1 MNMDIV
7 NQIIEAIMPYVV
19 MIVTA
24 IAGYVAVTIKNK
36 LAEKLDTQTKKDVAE
51 ATVNYIQQVYEALD
65 GKAKMEMALDTA
77 TQWLNEKGI
86 KVSETELTI
95 LLEAAIRGAKEGWA
109 TQKIAENDLIIS
121 SAQASQIAQESTAVE
136 EITNEAE

>member
-1 MNMDIV
+1 MNMEMV
-7 NQIIEAIMPYVV
+7 NQVIEALMPYVITV
-19 MIVTA
+19 VTA
-24 IAGYVAVTIKNK
+24 IAGYVAVMIKNK

-86 KVSETELTI
+86 KVSEVEMTI

-121 SAQASQIAQESTAVE
+121 SAQAESLKAPVE
-136 EITNEAE
+136 EEVTAEAE